1 MQVIRARAPFAL
13 AVLFAS
19 ATVFAGAQT
28 AIYVCANPATG
39 AMVLSTVGAK
49 CPEKQVKL
57 GWNIIG
63 PAGPAGPKGAT
74 GSTGTQGPAG
84 PAGSQ
89 GPAGPTGSQ
98 GPAGSQGPTGPT
110 GPQGPAGPGNR
121 VFTSS
126 VGDGTDAHAA
136 SITLA
141 LPHLTP
147 YQLLAMPLSGHS
159 TAPFVAT
166 VNSLSGNQFFLGTA
180 ADGTLY
186 NYSGLVQ
193 VFPTQVTLTKA
204 YGAFSFDSTPSTFIT
219 FTVSF
224 QAQLYHYKV
233 VGGGA
238 TFAPVAGAVCTFSPT
253 SGGGPNYMFTAP
265 GVANSCSN
273 TSFSETFLP
282 GEGAFW
288 VFSAN
293 TTLQPLQTQ
302 LLTSGSNT
310 VLVDVSMSAS
320 E

>member
-19 ATVFAGAQT
+19 AAVFAGAQT

-74 GSTGTQGPAG
+74 GSTGAPGPAG

-121 VFTSS
+121 MFVSS
-126 VGDGTDAHAA
+126 VGDGTVEHSA
-136 SITLA
+136 SITLNG
-141 LPHLTP
+141 PNLTP
-147 YQLLAMPLSGHS
+147 YQMLVMPLSGHS
-159 TAPFVAT
+159 TAPFIAT
-166 VNSLSGNQFFLGTA
+166 IDATSGNQFFLGSSTE
-180 ADGTLY
+180 GTLY
-186 NYSGLVQ
+186 NYSGIVQ
-193 VFPTQVTLTKA
+193 IFPQQVTLTKA
-204 YGAFSFDSTPSTFIT
+204 FGELSFDSVSPLFNGY
-219 FTVSF
+219 TVSF
-224 QAQLYHYKV
+224 QAQLYHYRI

-238 TFAPVAGAVCTFSPT
+238 SFTPVPGAVCQFAPAG
-253 SGGGPNYMFTAP
+253 GGGPNYPFAQP
-265 GVANSCSN
+265 GFSSACSN
-273 TSFSETFLP
+273 TSFSETFQP
-282 GEGAFW
+282 GDGAFW
-288 VFSAN
+288 AISA
-293 TTLQPLQTQ
+293 
-302 LLTSGSNT
+302 T
-310 VLVDVSMSAS
+310 VNMQGLPWTGLGPTVQMDVSMSAS